1 MTAGGLTYP
10 PFCKALS
17 MRVRIPSRESS
28 LTYHANVLD
37 GHLANEV
44 LLVGIVLGS
53 EAQLCEGGA
62 GSNRSYG
69 AGKRACR
76 GESAGEH
83 LEGCQW
89 VVEKQSDTERT
100 L

>member
-1 MTAGGLTYP
+1 
-10 PFCKALS
+10 

-28 LTYHANVLD
+28 LTHHANVLD

-76 GESAGEH
+76 GDSAGEH
-83 LEGCQW
+83 LEGVSMGVRRAVGSNAY
-89 VVEKQSDTERT
+89 VVM
-100 L
+100 

>member
-1 MTAGGLTYP
+1 
-10 PFCKALS
+10 
-17 MRVRIPSRESS
+17 
-28 LTYHANVLD
+28 
-37 GHLANEV
+37 
-44 LLVGIVLGS
+44 
-53 EAQLCEGGA
+53 LCEGGA

-89 VVEKQSDTERT
+89 GGRRAVGSNAYVVM
-100 L
+100 